1 MNTVDVRPALAKRL
15 IQQQAVDATTV
26 DAIVAEAR
34 RSGCTLVRQLL
45 DSGALPSAVIADT
58 ASSVFGIERAA
69 AASLDPDPEVM
80 EQIDTDLI
88 LRLNALPL
96 RISEGLLRIAV
107 SDPANTTALDELR
120 FHTGLP
126 VVPVIAD
133 EADLHA
139 RIAVLT
145 EGGVG
150 AAADELASASR
161 AEEVRDTSSAD
172 PPDDTPVIRYI
183 NELLRRAIREEVS
196 DIHLEPFETHCRVR
210 FRHDGILHEAARPP
224 RDMADRLAARLKI
237 MARMDI
243 AERRLPQDGRLRL
256 GSGAGDGVDFRV
268 SSLPTLFG
276 EKLVLRLLDPAA
288 TTLDLDSLGMEADQL
303 AAYRAAIERP
313 HGMILV
319 TGPTGSGKTVT
330 LYSALQQLNQSS
342 RNILTVE
349 DPVEIKLPGINQ
361 IAVNHRIGLDFPSL
375 LRAFLRQDPDVMM
388 VGEIRDRETA
398 EIAIKAAQTGHL
410 VLSTLHT
417 NTAAGAITRL
427 INMGIPR
434 WSIAASVILISA
446 QRLIRRLCP
455 HCRRPAGSASDEG
468 GWFEADGCQRCHHG
482 YRGRVGIHEVLP
494 MTDSLGRRIL
504 RADDDAAIATETAF
518 SGLRTLRD
526 TGMAKAARGLTS
538 RSEIDRVTR
547 S

>member
-1 MNTVDVRPALAKRL
+1 MDAAERRPALARWL
-15 IQQQAVDATTV
+15 VDRAALPPDRADTIIA
-26 DAIVAEAR
+26 DAR
-34 RSGCTLVRQLL
+34 RAGRPLVRQLL
-45 DSGALPSAVIADT
+45 DSDALSPALIADA
-58 ASSVFGIERAA
+58 ASRVFGIERIPAD
-69 AASLDPDPEVM
+69 SLDPLPELVAQIDPE
-80 EQIDTDLI
+80 LI
-88 LRLNALPL
+88 LRHHALPL
-96 RISEGLLRIAV
+96 RWRDGVVQIAV

-126 VVPVIAD
+126 VTPVLADDDDLRAQIA
-133 EADLHA
+133 L
-139 RIAVLT
+139 LT
-145 EGGVG
+145 GGVG
-150 AAADELASASR
+150 AAADELVTAAR
-161 AEEVRDTSSAD
+161 AEEVRDAPTTAAE
-172 PPDDTPVIRYI
+172 DDTPVIRYI
-183 NELLRRAIREEVS
+183 NELLRRAIREQVS

-210 FRHDGILHEAARPP
+210 FRYDGILHEAARPP
-224 RDMADRLAARLKI
+224 RDMADRLAARLKV

-256 GSGAGDGVDFRV
+256 DSGAGNGVDFRV

-276 EKLVLRLLDPAA
+276 EKLVLRLLDAAA
-288 TTLDLDSLGMEADQL
+288 TTLELDGLGMETDQL
-303 AAYRAAIERP
+303 AAYRTAIERP

-361 IAVNHRIGLDFPSL
+361 IAVNHRIGLDFPHL

-417 NTAAGAITRL
+417 NDAAGAITRL

-446 QRLIRRLCP
+446 QRLIRRLCS
-455 HCRRPAGSASDEG
+455 HCRRPVDAATGQG
-468 GWFEADGCQRCHHG
+468 HWFEANGCPRCHQG
-482 YRGRVGIHEVLP
+482 YRGRLGIHEVLP
-494 MTDSLGRRIL
+494 MTDTLGRRIL
-504 RADDDAAIATETAF
+504 EAGTDTGITPGPASSD
-518 SGLRTLRD
+518 LRTLRE
-526 TGMAKAARGLTS
+526 TGIAKAARGLTS
-538 RSEIDRVTR
+538 LSEIDRVTR
-547 S
+547 R